1 MSIWEIFSGHRSP
14 ILMILMLNLVSA
26 EGARNSTY
34 SSTMEVPRIEW
45 ANLKQDIEVLRQEIG
60 KLRIEGED
68 LRRENS
74 NLEGRIN
81 ELEKSKN
88 LLLENYVSFN
98 TLNERLEKFERN
110 LQKETEEIRLQQI
123 SEVSRQ
129 IVKLAAQTEEALNL
143 LAQSI
148 ENKSYFKKEFK
159 FSDKYPKQGLAY
171 TVQAGDTL
179 SQIANKFDA
188 TVQDIQNANKISDP
202 TRLMAGETI
211 FIPQKE
217 KKF

>member
-1 MSIWEIFSGHRSP
+1 MRKIFTGHRSA
-14 ILMILMLNLVSA
+14 LLVILMLNLVSA

-60 KLRIEGED
+60 KLRIEGEA
-68 LRRENS
+68 LRRENA
-74 NLEGRIN
+74 NLGRKIN
-81 ELEKSKN
+81 ELEKN
-88 LLLENYVSFN
+88 EDLLLENYVSLN
-98 TLNERLEKFERN
+98 TLNERLEQFHGN
-110 LQKETEEIRLQQI
+110 LQKQTDKRRFEQI
-123 SEVSRQ
+123 DEVSRQ
-129 IVKLAAQTEEALNL
+129 IVQLAAQTEEALNL

-148 ENKSYFKKEFK
+148 DNKSYFKREFE

-171 TVQAGDTL
+171 TVQTGDTL
-179 SQIANKFDA
+179 SQIAKKFDA
-188 TVQDIQNANKISDP
+188 TIRDIQNANKISDP